1 LIRNIAREGGAGGMR
16 GEMDLDDGSAEPHR
30 APKAMLDLEN
40 LAFDQGAHLMS
51 NKKCELPK
59 GSYRAQKKGYDE
71 VRRRPP
77 PPPRRAFI
85 HPKIRY
91 RDSMSIFVY
100 SRGVS
105 VMDIGTNIRELAIV
119 DVSGIGLRCLE

>member
-1 LIRNIAREGGAGGMR
+1 MR

-59 GSYRAQKKGYDE
+59 GSYRAQKKGYEEVHVPAVKPIIPAGEKLVD
-71 VRRRPP
+71 VRRWRSGYSPP
-77 PPPRRAFI
+77 SP
-85 HPKIRY
+85 
-91 RDSMSIFVY
+91 V
-100 SRGVS
+100 
-105 VMDIGTNIRELAIV
+105 
-119 DVSGIGLRCLE
+119 LRV